1 MDDAEP
7 GEDPGSQP
15 RRPRRGPIALLTH
28 LDRAIEWF
36 ERLVLAYGILLMAAN
51 TLINVVGRQLFG
63 RSVYFSAELNQFLI
77 VLVTFVGLGY
87 AARRGRHIR
96 MSAVYDQLGRKA
108 QKGLML
114 LISVATAALMFMLAY
129 YAFEYVSS
137 VARRGQ
143 VTAALRVPLYMTY
156 VWVPIGFALTGIQYL
171 LTAVRNLYDSEVWIS
186 YSERDV
192 YIERKARGKPGL

>member
-1 MDDAEP
+1 MDDAEA
-7 GEDPGSQP
+7 GEDPRERPQ
-15 RRPRRGPIALLTH
+15 RPRRGPIALLTH
-28 LDRAIEWF
+28 IDRVIEWF
-36 ERLVLAYGILLMAAN
+36 ERVALAYGILLMAAN
-51 TLINVVGRQLFG
+51 TLVNVVGRQMFH
-63 RSVYFSAELNQFLI
+63 RSLYFSAELNQFLI
-77 VLVTFVGLGY
+77 VLVTFVGVGY

-96 MSAVYDQLGRKA
+96 MSALYDQLGRKA

-114 LISVATAALMFMLAY
+114 LISVTTAALMFALAY

-143 VTAALRVPLYMTY
+143 VTAALRVPLYLTY

-171 LTAVRNLYDSEVWIS
+171 LAAARNLHDPEIWLS

-192 YIERKARGKPGL
+192 YIERKARGRPG